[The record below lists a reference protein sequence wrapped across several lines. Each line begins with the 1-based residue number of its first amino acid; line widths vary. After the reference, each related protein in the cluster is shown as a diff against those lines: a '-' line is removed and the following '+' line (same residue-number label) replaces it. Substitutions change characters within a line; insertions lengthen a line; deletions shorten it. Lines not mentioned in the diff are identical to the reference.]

1 MAVGA
6 KIRVGLPFG
15 ALRAAAASKAKKSW
29 LPSANRPGQLIS
41 EVNVL
46 AGIPTR
52 TFGLGGIRYAPGIQ
66 AGFFYFEKPARA
78 KTLKLWL
85 WQERFRSRRGRDA
98 EKDRTSRLD
107 NAETTSPKETSRTL
121 RGFATI
127 AVPQDH
133 RRPAYRFCRNRPRG
147 SSITGFAFRI
157 GHRRVCDLKDSL
169 GRCLFVPLDSVAMR
183 TQPKNPRQKPGRKSP
198 AKGDQAKKRAKN
210 RKTRPHSILLAD
222 LFLLIRVV
230 DECLYHPTGALG
242 RAAKT
247 EGYGSVGNVAQRL
260 DVLENRFGKLFYR
273 NSSGGRRRADP
284 RGDGRQGARLRS
296 RAEDARADAQEP
308 AQRLFPRQARLLPGE
323 GQYRSGVPNFRA
335 AALAELFAVI
345 ELLYSRAWSF
355 GRAGFLDELHKLK
368 EIIVHLSP
376 RSAHRVLDDLDQNRI
391 KASLTW
397 RTRQL
402 KTGRAHYRKKMSDW
416 PPFSPSPVKP
426 RARLSPTPAPSHG

>member
-1 MAVGA
+1 
-6 KIRVGLPFG
+6 
-15 ALRAAAASKAKKSW
+15 
-29 LPSANRPGQLIS
+29 
-41 EVNVL
+41 
-46 AGIPTR
+46 
-52 TFGLGGIRYAPGIQ
+52 
-66 AGFFYFEKPARA
+66 
-78 KTLKLWL
+78 
-85 WQERFRSRRGRDA
+85 
-98 EKDRTSRLD
+98 
-107 NAETTSPKETSRTL
+107 
-121 RGFATI
+121 
-127 AVPQDH
+127 
-133 RRPAYRFCRNRPRG
+133 
-147 SSITGFAFRI
+147 
-157 GHRRVCDLKDSL
+157 
-169 GRCLFVPLDSVAMR
+169 MR

-368 EIIVHLSP
+368 EIIVPPIAEECTSRAGRFGPKQNQGQLDVAYSTVEDWTGALSQEDV
-376 RSAHRVLDDLDQNRI
+376 RLAALQSVAGQTASSAF
-391 KASLTW
+391 
-397 RTRQL
+397 
-402 KTGRAHYRKKMSDW
+402 AH
-416 PPFSPSPVKP
+416 P
-426 RARLSPTPAPSHG
+426 RAVTRLRPQLIVA